1 MQEPSDE
8 TEDLSTAVER
18 NRRRVWALCYRMTG
32 NRSDADD
39 LAQEAL
45 GRALERG
52 GESPP
57 ENATA
62 WLITLATRVCL
73 DHLRKVKVRRRL
85 TELVD
90 PLDEPAWA
98 SSSSSDAASPENELI
113 LGQDLRFAIV
123 VALQALSPRQR
134 AAVIL
139 RDVCGQPLPEVAA
152 TLSTNENALKAL
164 LLRGR
169 QALREARGHSQVD
182 VPADDQIVERL
193 ARAIQAGSVEDVTA
207 LLADDVWGV
216 ADGGGVVVTARKPTY
231 GRNTVSKQWANAK
244 RKLGGAAVDAQPV
257 WVNGERAILVYLREA
272 PEVLVS
278 LVHLE
283 TRSGQIVAQR
293 VLRDP
298 KRLAHM
304 RGALHAERTSEPY
317 RR

>member
-1 MQEPSDE
+1 MQERNDE
-8 TEDLSTAVER
+8 AEGLATAIER
-18 NRRRVWALCYRMTG
+18 NRGRVWALCYRMTG

-52 GESPP
+52 AQSRA
-57 ENATA
+57 ENPTG
-62 WLITLATRVCL
+62 WLFTLATRVCL

-90 PLDEPAWA
+90 PLDEPAWT
-98 SSSSSDAASPENELI
+98 SSPDAVSPENELV
-113 LGQDLRFAIV
+113 LEQDLRFAIV

-139 RDVCGQPLPEVAA
+139 RDVCGQSLTEVAA

-182 VPADDQIVERL
+182 VPVDGTLVERL
-193 ARAIQAGSVEDVTA
+193 ARAIQAGSVEDITA
-207 LLADDVWGV
+207 LLAEDVWGV
-216 ADGGGVVVTARKPTY
+216 ADGGDVVVTARKPTY

-244 RKLGGAAVDAQPV
+244 RKLGAPVGAQVV
-257 WVNGERAILVYLREA
+257 WVNGERAILVYLQEA

-283 TRSGQIVAQR
+283 TRAGQIVAQR

-304 RGALHAERTSEPY
+304 RRASLGSSGA
-317 RR
+317 

>member
-1 MQEPSDE
+1 MHEPSDE
-8 TEDLSTAVER
+8 AEDLATAIER
-18 NRRRVWALCYRMTG
+18 NRRRVWAVCYRMTG
-32 NRSDADD
+32 NRVDADD

-52 GESPP
+52 GDSRPDNP
-57 ENATA
+57 TA

-98 SSSSSDAASPENELI
+98 NSSDGISPENELI
-113 LGQDLRFAIV
+113 LEQDLRFAIV

-139 RDVCGQPLPEVAA
+139 RDVCGQPLLEVAA

-169 QALREARGHSQVD
+169 QALREARGHNQID
-182 VPADDQIVERL
+182 VPADNEVVERL

-231 GRNTVSKQWANAK
+231 GRSTVSKQWANAK
-244 RKLGGAAVDAQPV
+244 RKLRGAPVDAQVV

-272 PEVLVS
+272 PEILVS

-304 RGALHAERTSEPY
+304 RGALHAERTSEP
-317 RR
+317 